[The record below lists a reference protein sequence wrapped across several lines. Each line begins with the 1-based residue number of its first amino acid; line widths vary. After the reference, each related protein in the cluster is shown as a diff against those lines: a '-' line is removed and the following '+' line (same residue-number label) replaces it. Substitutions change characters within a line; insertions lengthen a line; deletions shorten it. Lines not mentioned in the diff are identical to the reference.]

1 MAERHPQHVGRL
13 FKQIDEALERIV
25 NNDMRPHGITLSQM
39 HVLMDLWESDEG
51 ELGFKQ
57 LEASMGVA
65 QSTVWGLVTRLEAK
79 GLVESV
85 TSPDDAR
92 AKRARITDAGR
103 RTCEQCRAD
112 MDRHEQ
118 MLIGDLSPDEVQ
130 ELSALLQR
138 ILASLTRQ

>member
-1 MAERHPQHVGRL
+1 MAERHPRHVGRL

-103 RTCEQCRAD
+103 RTCLQCRAD

-138 ILASLTRQ
+138 ILASLTQQ